1 MSAARWHARRIVLA
15 AGIALLCWPVAAA
28 QQAAPTGR
36 THESFSARVAALSE
50 PGGYFNTDNLISN
63 ERSFLHVVP
72 ELRALSRQASTHG
85 AYLGVGPDQNFSYI
99 AHLRPSIAIIVDIRR
114 DNLLLHLLF
123 KALFA
128 EARTRVDYLAL
139 LTGRPLPAPDP
150 KWAEAGIDTIVS
162 YIATAPPLS
171 AGRVAELRSR
181 MTRSIDGFGVPLSAE
196 ERATIDRFHR
206 RFIADGLAQRFKTT
220 GRAPQFDYPDY
231 RDLLLERDLQGV
243 RQSFLATEDSF
254 QFVKRLQSRDLV
266 IPIVGNL
273 AGPTAL
279 AAVARFLTA
288 SNKKISAV
296 YTSNVEF
303 YLFREGSFATFVE
316 NLARLPRQPGSLI
329 VRSVFPSGGTGL
341 ALRPGYN
348 SVSLT
353 QPIQT
358 MLDGYGKGLFRQYR
372 DLVGRL
378 APSSSMDQWA
388 SGAMGQWPMD

>member
-1 MSAARWHARRIVLA
+1 MSAPWRRTLGTGLA
-15 AGIALLCWPVAAA
+15 GAIALLSSLTAA
-28 QQAAPTGR
+28 Q
-36 THESFSARVAALSE
+36 ESFSTRVAALSE

-63 ERSFLHVVP
+63 ERSFLHVAP
-72 ELRALSRQASTHG
+72 ELRALSRQASMGG

-99 AHLRPSIAIIVDIRR
+99 AHLRPSIAIIIDIRR

-128 EARTRVDYLAL
+128 QARTRVEYLAL
-139 LTGRPLPAPDP
+139 LTGRAIPTGPG
-150 KWAEAGIDTIVS
+150 WAQAGVERIVS
-162 YIATAPPLS
+162 YIETAPPLS
-171 AGRVAELRSR
+171 VGRISELRAR
-181 MTRSIDGFGVPLSAE
+181 LTRAIEGFGVPISAA

-206 RFIADGLAQRFKTT
+206 RFIADGLALRFNTT

-243 RQSFLATEDSF
+243 RRSFLATEENF
-254 QFVKRLQSRDLV
+254 QFVKSLQSRDLIV
-266 IPIVGNL
+266 PVVGNL

-279 AAVARFLTA
+279 AAIGQFLTA
-288 SNKKISAV
+288 SNRKVSVV

-303 YLFREGSFATFVE
+303 YLFREGTFATFVE
-316 NLARLPRQPGSLI
+316 TLGRLPRQPDSLV

-353 QPIQT
+353 QPIET
-358 MLDGYGKGLFRQYR
+358 LLDGHRKGLFRQYR
-372 DLVGRL
+372 DLVGSVSRL
-378 APSSSMDQWA
+378 VSRY
-388 SGAMGQWPMD
+388 

>member
-1 MSAARWHARRIVLA
+1 MSATRRRTLGTGLA
-15 AGIALLCWPVAAA
+15 AGIALLCSLTATA

-36 THESFSARVAALSE
+36 TPESFAARVAALSE
-50 PGGYFNTDNLISN
+50 PGGFFNTDNLISN
-63 ERSFLHVVP
+63 ERSFLHVAP
-72 ELRALSRQASTHG
+72 ELRTLSRQASAGG

-99 AHLRPSIAIIVDIRR
+99 AHLRPSIAIIIDIRR
-114 DNLLLHLLF
+114 DNLLLHMLF
-123 KALFA
+123 KAVFA

-139 LTGRPLPAPDP
+139 LTGRPIPTTDAR
-150 KWAEAGIDTIVS
+150 WATAGVEAIVS
-162 YIATAPPLS
+162 YIETAPPLS
-171 AGRVAELRSR
+171 AGRITELRAR
-181 MTRSIDGFGVPLSAE
+181 LTRTIEGFGVPLSVP

-206 RFIADGLAQRFKTT
+206 RFIADGLALRFNTT
-220 GRAPQFDYPDY
+220 GRAPQFDSPAY

-243 RQSFLATEDSF
+243 RRSFLATEESF

-279 AAVARFLTA
+279 AAVGRFLTA
-288 SNKKISAV
+288 SNRKVSAV

-303 YLFREGSFATFVE
+303 YLFREGSFAAFVE
-316 NLARLPRQPGSLI
+316 NLRRLPRQSGSLI

-348 SVSLT
+348 SASIT

-372 DLVGRL
+372 DLVGRF
-378 APSSSMDQWA
+378 P
-388 SGAMGQWPMD
+388 